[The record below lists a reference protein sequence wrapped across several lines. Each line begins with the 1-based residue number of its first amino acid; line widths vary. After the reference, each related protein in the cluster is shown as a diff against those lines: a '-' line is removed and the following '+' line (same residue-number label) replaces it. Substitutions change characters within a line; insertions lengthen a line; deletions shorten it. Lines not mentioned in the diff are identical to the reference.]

1 MKPDCYDPA
10 MSASDPKHSV
20 FAQAL
25 AIPAWL
31 EADGATPYDERLH
44 RERRI
49 AADIDARDPLTRV
62 TRWWERAATTR
73 PLPSADATFIARLAR
88 ARRLIPLFLV
98 ILGGAAG
105 AAAALAVFRYDG
117 TWPVNVITVLASLVL
132 LQIALIM
139 LTLVLMLPQAPGVRA
154 VQELLGGLNPGA
166 LAAAAYRR
174 LRRIDDARADVLAW
188 HEARGPAASRFARW
202 QMLAWSQSAAVAF
215 NTAVVLT
222 AIALIVFTDL
232 AFGWSTTLRLDA
244 DRVHRITQTLSLPWR
259 EFWPAAVPGVDL
271 IEASRFYRLASAP
284 PSRTVASELTGWWPF
299 LLACILTY
307 GLLPRILMLMFASLR
322 LRAATRHLLL
332 DDPRTRALLDRMD
345 TAEIQLGATDVERAP
360 GARNE
365 RAAAAP
371 AGNSDALAIV
381 WSHALPEERVPQ
393 WSLQHLR
400 RTVSATLAAGAST
413 LDADRSLLR
422 QIASLQ
428 PRAVLLFVRAWE
440 APLLDLQDFLA
451 DLRTAVGRECS
462 IIVVPV
468 SADLSPPTSTQQS
481 TWSRWTA
488 RLADPA
494 LYMESGA

>member
-1 MKPDCYDPA
+1 
-10 MSASDPKHSV
+10 MSASDPQPSL

-62 TRWWERAATTR
+62 LRWWERAAATR
-73 PLPSADATFIARLAR
+73 PVPAADTTLIARLLR
-88 ARRLIPLFLV
+88 ARRLISLLMV
-98 ILGGAAG
+98 LLGGAAG
-105 AAAALAVFRYDG
+105 AAAALAVFHYDG
-117 TWPVNVITVLASLVL
+117 TWPVNVVTVLASLVL
-132 LQIALIM
+132 LQIALIV
-139 LTLVLMLPQAPGVRA
+139 LTLVLMLPQIPGVRA
-154 VQELLGGLNPGA
+154 VQDLLGGLNPGA

-174 LRRIDDARADVLAW
+174 LRRVDDSRADVLVW

-202 QMLAWSQSAAVAF
+202 QMLVWSQTAAVAF
-215 NTAVVLT
+215 NAAVVLT
-222 AIALIVFTDL
+222 AIALIAFTDL
-232 AFGWSTTLRLDA
+232 AFGWSTTLRLNA

-307 GLLPRILMLMFASLR
+307 GLLPRVLMLTFASQR
-322 LRAATRHLLL
+322 LRTATRHLLL

-345 TAEIQLGATDVERAP
+345 TAEIQLGATDTENAP
-360 GARNE
+360 GTRNE
-365 RAAAAP
+365 LAAAP
-371 AGNSDALAIV
+371 PASDADALAIV
-381 WSHALPEERVPQ
+381 WSHALPDESVPR
-393 WSLQHLR
+393 WSLQHLQR
-400 RTVSATLAAGAST
+400 RVSSTYAAGAAT
-413 LDADRSLLR
+413 LDADRALLR

-428 PRAVLLFVRAWE
+428 PRATLIFVRAWE

-468 SADLSPPTSTQQS
+468 SADQSPPTRAQQS

-494 LYMESGA
+494 LYMEIGLESGA